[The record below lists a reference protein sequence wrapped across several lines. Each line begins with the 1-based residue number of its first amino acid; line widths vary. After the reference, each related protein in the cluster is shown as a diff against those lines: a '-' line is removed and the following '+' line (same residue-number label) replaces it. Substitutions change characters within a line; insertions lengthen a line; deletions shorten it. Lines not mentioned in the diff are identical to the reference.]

1 MSSKETEEGGMKRLC
16 HPYYVRKNVKRAKK
30 TPDASVEER
39 TAVAAP
45 VTRKILPRPTA
56 SMAPQVDFV
65 DGRIVIRESSLVVGA
80 EPTALLEDG
89 EALRPASYSSYRV
102 TSVLGSV
109 KWGIEETRT
118 FYHALRQVG
127 QDYSLMQSFL
137 PGRTRKQLKMKFF
150 R

>member
-1 MSSKETEEGGMKRLC
+1 MSSKDGEESGIKRLC
-16 HPYYVRKNVKRAKK
+16 HPYYVRKNVKRTKK
-30 TPDASVEER
+30 SADASVEER
-39 TAVAAP
+39 TPVAVP
-45 VTRKILPRPTA
+45 VARRLMPRPTA
-56 SMAPQVDFV
+56 TMAPQVDFV

-80 EPTALLEDG
+80 EPTALLEEG

-102 TSVLGSV
+102 TSVLSSA
-109 KWGIEETRT
+109 KWGVEETRT
-118 FYHALRQVG
+118 FYDALRQVG